1 MQLRILQSFLLLTLT
16 GCATTTASSSLL
28 DSLAKDLRAM
38 RALPIATPTNAMCPS
53 NAESLLGLSKTQLQN
68 ALGDPDFID
77 RPVTSWSY
85 SFTSPLPPY
94 QFGGGHPELTFT
106 FGLAERVI
114 HVSCHYS
121 R

>member
-1 MQLRILQSFLLLTLT
+1 MQLRILQSCLLMTLT
-16 GCATTTASSSLL
+16 GCAATTASSSLL

-38 RALPIATPTNAMCPS
+38 RELPMGTPTNAMCPS

-77 RPVTSWSY
+77 RSATTWSY
-85 SFTSPLPPY
+85 SFTSPLPPD
-94 QFGGGHPELTFT
+94 QFGGGHPELIFT
-106 FGLAERVI
+106 FGPAERAI